1 MPGAL
6 AQGDTVVPSRLP
18 KELLEKSGFLMVR
31 LGMDFKARAL
41 AELEAAGFSQHHYS
55 VLALLGEQARET
67 QLTIA
72 DALGLDPSQLVGPE
86 TGDGGTT
93 CGLEKRGLIE
103 RQGDPKDR
111 RRHVVSLT
119 QDDRQQLVRLRAM
132 INRIEDGLFA
142 PLDAESRQ
150 TLHTLLLRLA
160 SYHDP
165 RCTEGTS
172 HEPS

>member
-72 DALGLDPSQLVGPE
+72 DALGLDPSQLVGIL
-86 TGDGGTT
+86 D
-93 CGLEKRGLIE
+93 GLEKRGLIE
-103 RQGDPKDR
+103 RQRDPKDR

-119 QDDRQQLVRLRAM
+119 QDGRQQLVRLRAM

-142 PLDAESRQ
+142 PLDAESRL

>member
-72 DALGLDPSQLVGPE
+72 DALGLDPSQLVGIL
-86 TGDGGTT
+86 D
-93 CGLEKRGLIE
+93 GLEKRGLIE
-103 RQGDPKDR
+103 RQQREEGAPIVRVRIKGLAAPQGSRLLDP
-111 RRHVVSLT
+111 V
-119 QDDRQQLVRLRAM
+119 
-132 INRIEDGLFA
+132 IEPGVQC
-142 PLDAESRQ
+142 P
-150 TLHTLLLRLA
+150 
-160 SYHDP
+160 
-165 RCTEGTS
+165 
-172 HEPS
+172 